1 MKNSHHLNQM
11 MEQITL
17 DVSELEPPQPM
28 TEILLALSELRT
40 NQCLKV
46 KHRREPVPLYA
57 KLHAA
62 GWQYYC
68 HSLARN
74 GFHIYIYRQ
83 TEQAEF
89 DRLMQQLDL

>member
-1 MKNSHHLNQM
+1 M

-28 TEILLALSELRT
+28 TDILLALSELCPD
-40 NQCLKV
+40 QCLKV
-46 KHRREPVPLYA
+46 KHRREPFPLYP
-57 KLHAA
+57 KLNAA

-68 HSLARN
+68 HSLASN
-74 GFHIYIYRQ
+74 DFDIYIYRH

-89 DRLMQQLDL
+89 DRFMAQLEL